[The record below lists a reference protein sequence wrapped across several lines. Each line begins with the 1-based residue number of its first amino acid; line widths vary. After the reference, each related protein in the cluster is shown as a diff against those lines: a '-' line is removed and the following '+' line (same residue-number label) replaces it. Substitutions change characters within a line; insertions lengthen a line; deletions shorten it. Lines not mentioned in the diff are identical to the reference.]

1 MIETPMASASTSAP
15 AVLTDS
21 FGRSITDL
29 RISVTERCNYRCVY
43 CRTGQGEAQEH
54 ALYTGTELRWD
65 DLERLT
71 RAFVGL
77 GIRKVRLTGGEPL
90 LRPGLVDFVAWVA
103 ALGVTDIALTTNGHL
118 LAPLAEPLRRAGLT
132 RVTISLDSLQPENFT
147 RITRVPGGLSRVL
160 GAIDAAAAAR
170 LWPIKVN
177 VVLLRGYND
186 VEIEDFARFARARD
200 CVVRFI
206 EFMPLEEGS
215 LWSRDRVV
223 PMDEIVKRIS
233 RVHALDPLPRRP
245 GETACRYR
253 FHDGA
258 DGEIGIVAPVTS
270 PFCNQCT
277 RIRVTADGKLR
288 TCLFSLREWDLKPA
302 LREPGDAAL
311 ADRIRHAVAQKE
323 ERHHIGEP
331 EFVKP
336 ARGMVQIGG

>member
-1 MIETPMASASTSAP
+1 MASTATSTPTA
-15 AVLTDS
+15 LTDS

-43 CRTGQGEAQEH
+43 CRTGQGEASNH
-54 ALYTGTELRWD
+54 AEPPAEPLSWSE
-65 DLERLT
+65 LERLA

-77 GIRKVRLTGGEPL
+77 GIKKVRLTGGEPL
-90 LRPGLVDFVAWVA
+90 LRPGLVEFVASVA

-118 LAPLAEPLRRAGLT
+118 LAPLAGPLRRAGLT
-132 RVTISLDSLQPENFT
+132 RVTVSLDSLQPESFT
-147 RITRVPGGLSRVL
+147 RITRVPGGLDRVL
-160 GAIDAAAAAR
+160 EALAAAAAAR
-170 LWPIKVN
+170 LWPVKVN

-186 VEIEDFARFARARD
+186 GEIEAFARFARERD

-215 LWSRDRVV
+215 LWSRARVV
-223 PMDEIVKRIS
+223 PMDEIVQRIS
-233 RVHALDPLPRRP
+233 RVHALDPLPRKP

-277 RIRVTADGKLR
+277 RVRVTADGKLR
-288 TCLFSLREWDLKPA
+288 TCLFSLREWDLRPA
-302 LREPGDAAL
+302 LREPSADTL
-311 ADRIRHAVAQKE
+311 AGRIRRAVAQKE

-331 EFVKP
+331 GFVKP

>member
-1 MIETPMASASTSAP
+1 MMEAPMASATTAAP
-15 AVLTDS
+15 AALTDS

-29 RISVTERCNYRCVY
+29 RISVTERCNYRCLY
-43 CRTGQGEAQEH
+43 CRTGQGETPAAAAPSGE
-54 ALYTGTELRWD
+54 ELSWAE
-65 DLERLT
+65 LERLA

-90 LRPGLVDFVAWVA
+90 LRPGLVDFVATVA

-118 LAPLAEPLRRAGLT
+118 LAPLAAPLRRAGLT
-132 RVTISLDSLQPENFT
+132 RVTVSLDSLQPDNFA
-147 RITRVPGGLSRVL
+147 RITRVPGGLDRVL
-160 GAIDAAAAAR
+160 EALDAAAAAG
-170 LWPIKVN
+170 LWPLKVN

-186 VEIEDFARFARARD
+186 AEIEDFARFARRRD

-206 EFMPLEEGS
+206 EFMPLEQGS

-223 PMDEIVKRIS
+223 PMDEIVQRIS
-233 RVHALDPLPRRP
+233 RVHALDPLPRKP

-302 LREPGDAAL
+302 LRDSDGAAL
-311 ADRIRHAVAQKE
+311 ADRIRRAVAQKE

-331 EFVKP
+331 GFVKP

>member
-1 MIETPMASASTSAP
+1 MASTATSTPTA
-15 AVLTDS
+15 LTDS

-43 CRTGQGEAQEH
+43 CRTGQGEASNH
-54 ALYTGTELRWD
+54 AEPPAEPLSWSE
-65 DLERLT
+65 LERLA

-77 GIRKVRLTGGEPL
+77 GIKKVRLTGGEPL
-90 LRPGLVDFVAWVA
+90 LRPGLVEFVASVA

-118 LAPLAEPLRRAGLT
+118 LAPLAGPLRRAGLT
-132 RVTISLDSLQPENFT
+132 RVTVSLDSLQPESFT
-147 RITRVPGGLSRVL
+147 RITRVPGGLDRVL
-160 GAIDAAAAAR
+160 EALDAAAAAR
-170 LWPIKVN
+170 LWPVKVN

-186 VEIEDFARFARARD
+186 GEIEDFARFARERD

-215 LWSRDRVV
+215 LWSRARVV
-223 PMDEIVKRIS
+223 PMDEIVQRIS
-233 RVHALDPLPRRP
+233 RVHALDPLPRKP

-277 RIRVTADGKLR
+277 RVRVTADGKLR
-288 TCLFSLREWDLKPA
+288 TCLFSLREWDLRPA
-302 LREPGDAAL
+302 LREPSADTL
-311 ADRIRHAVAQKE
+311 AGRIRRAVAQKE

-331 EFVKP
+331 GFVKP